1 MRDELECYAEDRER
15 LLLELRRQGL
25 RAWVP
30 ARLVR
35 QAILL
40 CGWRIQRT
48 VGMPACL
55 LGLCCPESRVVQVP
69 TDFRRRLRVPETAR
83 AVMNETLAH
92 ELGHMRL
99 HAQAMLELQTKQRDW
114 EKQAN
119 RYARV
124 FLVPLTS
131 LLSRLPMQLLLE
143 AEDEVQRWRLVLR
156 LAEEFEVT
164 GWFMGSALEMYGLAH
179 ISHRRRLV
187 RVQPLAHELVRRFA
201 FARTA

>member
-1 MRDELECYAEDRER
+1 
-15 LLLELRRQGL
+15 
-25 RAWVP
+25 
-30 ARLVR
+30 
-35 QAILL
+35 
-40 CGWRIQRT
+40 
-48 VGMPACL
+48 
-55 LGLCCPESRVVQVP
+55 VVQVP